1 MEETNKR
8 QIRFDLKKKIL
19 MLGVLPVLVLGLMV
33 IFIAQTIVRD
43 SLLKEIKDALQS
55 AATSTFAAYD
65 QNSGD
70 YIKTENGEIW
80 KGSYNISKSESL
92 VDSIKEKTG
101 LEVTFFYGKD
111 RIMTSAKDK
120 NGDRILGSPAGET
133 IQKEVLEKGK
143 EYFSDSVSIDGTL
156 HYGYYV
162 PVYQGDSKK
171 PVGMIFVGANKAQKD
186 SAINKIINTVILV
199 VLIVMLLC
207 IAVAAVFAFNFSGA
221 LKKGINMVQSV
232 SSGNLKNEMDTK
244 LIKRQDELGDL
255 SKAISSLQEEMIKSI
270 ANIAGNAEAVL
281 MASGE
286 LGETARETTT
296 SMRQVEGAI
305 DSIMQS
311 AATQAEISD
320 KAAKNVHSMG
330 EKIERTTE
338 EMEQMQQNADAMSCA
353 EKQNV
358 ETIRELLESNKEV
371 QELIQEIEAQTA
383 KTNESVVQIKEA
395 TEIIAS
401 IASQTNLLSLNA
413 SIEAARAGE
422 SGKGFAVVA
431 TEIQQ
436 LASKSN
442 ESSQNISDILQ
453 QLTENSDRA
462 VETMGKVTTKIEAQ
476 TEHIKET
483 ETMTEAVMKR
493 ILESIEGMQV
503 IADSVE
509 YLDGARKE
517 IVETVSELSEIA
529 KQNAATTQ
537 EVCTAANTVTENFDI
552 VSGSMEGLK
561 NIADELE
568 GSMKHFQV

>member
-1 MEETNKR
+1 
-8 QIRFDLKKKIL
+8 

-207 IAVAAVFAFNFSGA
+207 IAVAAVFAFNFSRA

-232 SSGNLKNEMDTK
+232 SSGNLKNEMDTQ

-422 SGKGFAVVA
+422 HGKGFAVVA
-431 TEIQQ
+431 DE
-436 LASKSN
+436 
-442 ESSQNISDILQ
+442 
-453 QLTENSDRA
+453 
-462 VETMGKVTTKIEAQ
+462 VTKLSIG
-476 TEHIKET
+476 IKEL
-483 ETMTEAVMKR
+483 VGDVNK
-493 ILESIEGMQV
+493 
-503 IADSVE
+503 
-509 YLDGARKE
+509 
-517 IVETVSELSEIA
+517 
-529 KQNAATTQ
+529 
-537 EVCTAANTVTENFDI
+537 
-552 VSGSMEGLK
+552 SMEGLEISSE
-561 NIADELE
+561 NLTRSLE
-568 GSMKHFQV
+568 GAREALNMSREQMENTENIFSEINQSVSGVEDIHRGINEVVERCSGQVTDIQRDMESYENQYGQVMENIDGLKSLMTQKGFIYEDISNMMEQAEPLIQKISAEVE

>member
-1 MEETNKR
+1 MEKTNKR

-207 IAVAAVFAFNFSGA
+207 IAVAAVFAFNFSRA

-286 LGETARETTT
+286 LGETAREATT

-311 AATQAEISD
+311 ATTQAEISD

-371 QELIQEIEAQTA
+371 QQRQM
-383 KTNESVVQIKEA
+383 N
-395 TEIIAS
+395 
-401 IASQTNLLSLNA
+401 
-413 SIEAARAGE
+413 R
-422 SGKGFAVVA
+422 
-431 TEIQQ
+431 
-436 LASKSN
+436 
-442 ESSQNISDILQ
+442 
-453 QLTENSDRA
+453 
-462 VETMGKVTTKIEAQ
+462 
-476 TEHIKET
+476 
-483 ETMTEAVMKR
+483 
-493 ILESIEGMQV
+493 
-503 IADSVE
+503 
-509 YLDGARKE
+509 
-517 IVETVSELSEIA
+517 
-529 KQNAATTQ
+529 
-537 EVCTAANTVTENFDI
+537 
-552 VSGSMEGLK
+552 
-561 NIADELE
+561 
-568 GSMKHFQV
+568 

>member
-1 MEETNKR
+1 M
-8 QIRFDLKKKIL
+8 KIAIEAQR
-19 MLGVLPVLVLGLMV
+19 
-33 IFIAQTIVRD
+33 IFR
-43 SLLKEIKDALQS
+43 
-55 AATSTFAAYD
+55 
-65 QNSGD
+65 
-70 YIKTENGEIW
+70 
-80 KGSYNISKSESL
+80 
-92 VDSIKEKTG
+92 KEKHG
-101 LEVTFFYGKD
+101 MD
-111 RIMTSAKDK
+111 
-120 NGDRILGSPAGET
+120 
-133 IQKEVLEKGK
+133 
-143 EYFSDSVSIDGTL
+143 
-156 HYGYYV
+156 YV
-162 PVYQGDSKK
+162 
-171 PVGMIFVGANKAQKD
+171 
-186 SAINKIINTVILV
+186 
-199 VLIVMLLC
+199 
-207 IAVAAVFAFNFSGA
+207 A
-221 LKKGINMVQSV
+221 L
-232 SSGNLKNEMDTK
+232 
-244 LIKRQDELGDL
+244 
-255 SKAISSLQEEMIKSI
+255 
-270 ANIAGNAEAVL
+270 
-281 MASGE
+281 
-286 LGETARETTT
+286 
-296 SMRQVEGAI
+296 
-305 DSIMQS
+305 
-311 AATQAEISD
+311 
-320 KAAKNVHSMG
+320 
-330 EKIERTTE
+330 
-338 EMEQMQQNADAMSCA
+338 
-353 EKQNV
+353 

-462 VETMGKVTTKIEAQ
+462 VETMGKVTTTIEAQ

-517 IVETVSELSEIA
+517 IVETVSELSE
-529 KQNAATTQ
+529 QNAATTQ

>member
-8 QIRFDLKKKIL
+8 QIGFDLKKKIL

-207 IAVAAVFAFNFSGA
+207 IAVAAVFAFNFSRA

-422 SGKGFAVVA
+422 
-431 TEIQQ
+431 
-436 LASKSN
+436 
-442 ESSQNISDILQ
+442 
-453 QLTENSDRA
+453 
-462 VETMGKVTTKIEAQ
+462 
-476 TEHIKET
+476 HIKET

>member
-1 MEETNKR
+1 MEEKKEK

-33 IFIAQTIVRD
+33 IFIAQTVVRD
-43 SLLKEIKDALQS
+43 SLLQEIKDALQS
-55 AATSTFAAYD
+55 AATATFAAYD

-101 LEVTFFYGKD
+101 LEVTFFYGED

-120 NGDRILGSPAGET
+120 NGERILGSPAGAT
-133 IQKEVLEKGK
+133 IKKEVLEKGK

-162 PVYQGDSKK
+162 PIFQENSRT
-171 PVGMIFVGANKAQKD
+171 PIGMIFVGANKEQKD
-186 SAINKIINTVILV
+186 LAISKIINTIILV
-199 VLIVMLLC
+199 IVVVMMIC
-207 IAVAAVFAFNFSGA
+207 IAIAAVFAFNFSGA
-221 LKKGINMVQSV
+221 LNKGIHMVQSV
-232 SSGNLKNEMDTK
+232 ASGNLKNEMDTK
-244 LIKRQDELGDL
+244 LMQRQDELGDL
-255 SKAISSLQEEMIKSI
+255 SKAISLLQEEMMKSV

-286 LGETARETTT
+286 LGETAKETTA
-296 SMRQVEGAI
+296 SMRQVESAI

-320 KAAKNVHSMG
+320 KAAKNVHMMG

-338 EMEQMQQNADAMSCA
+338 EMEQMKQNADAMSHA

-371 QELIQEIEAQTA
+371 QSLIQEIAAQTER
-383 KTNESVVQIKEA
+383 TNESVVQIQEA

-436 LASKSN
+436 LASRSN

-462 VETMGKVTTKIEAQ
+462 VKIMGKVTTTISEQ
-476 TEHIKET
+476 TGHIKAT
-483 ETMTEAVMKR
+483 EDMTEAVMKR
-493 ILESIEGMQV
+493 ILESIEGIQV

-509 YLDGARKE
+509 YLDEARKE

-529 KQNAATTQ
+529 RQNASTTQ
-537 EVCTAANTVTENFDI
+537 EVCTATNTVTENFDM

-568 GSMKHFQV
+568 GSMQHFQV